1 MATHVR
7 MHAENYAAYITF
19 FEEEER
25 RPCTLDWDSIRELD
39 ECISEILQNITG
51 FSVVV
56 LQSASPKSFIV
67 GANIAVLET
76 LNSENIIEWVH
87 TGHQVFN
94 RLMNLP
100 IPVIAKVKS
109 LALGGGLELAMACD
123 FIIAGEDAKFGQ
135 PEASLG
141 VMPGWGGTF
150 RLPMLVGPNRAKEL
164 FATGRSIDAKT
175 AYDWGLVNRVCTND
189 ELEDCVN
196 ELIQQISKNDLRVIN
211 YIKNI
216 INDEWLTN
224 IKKDDFLEATTSS
237 VCMSSQSTKERL
249 RDFFGSR
256 KKK

>member
-7 MHAENYAAYITF
+7 MHEENHAAYITF
-19 FEEEER
+19 FEEAER
-25 RPCTLDWDSIRELD
+25 RPCTLDWDSMKELD
-39 ECISEILQNITG
+39 ECISEILQNITQY
-51 FSVVV
+51 SAVV

-76 LNSENIIEWVH
+76 LNSENIIGWVH
-87 TGHQVFN
+87 YGHKVFN

-100 IPVIAKVKS
+100 IPVIAKVKY

-150 RLPMLVGPNRAKEL
+150 RLPMLIGANRAKEL
-164 FATGRSIDAKT
+164 FMTGRAIDANT
-175 AYDWGLVNRVCTND
+175 AYDWGLVNYVCGRD
-189 ELEDCVN
+189 ELDGYVN
-196 ELIQQISKNDLRVIN
+196 ELIDQIGRNDAQVIN
-211 YIKNI
+211 YIKTI
-216 INDEWLTN
+216 INDECLTN
-224 IKKDDFLEATTSS
+224 IKKDNFLEATTSS
-237 VCMSSQSTKERL
+237 VCMSSPSTKERL
-249 RDFFGSR
+249 RNFFESR